1 MTTGLA
7 LVPAFNFSTGLVLSV
22 KTSSSHKSKS
32 CSGTSSSSTSSFN
45 KELKNLVAC
54 ETTSAKGTGGISQ
67 NQVLNCYS
75 KAIPRNTTAT
85 TNSTASNLTIGG
97 NISSANSGGSSSSTH
112 HGPSSSRSHLHSS
125 SVLKRKLR
133 TRHV

>member
-7 LVPAFNFSTGLVLSV
+7 LVPAFNFSTDSVLSV

-32 CSGTSSSSTSSFN
+32 CSGTSSSSTSSFS

-75 KAIPRNTTAT
+75 NAFPRNTTAT

-97 NISSANSGGSSSSTH
+97 ISGGSSSSTH

-125 SVLKRKLR
+125 SGSS
-133 TRHV
+133 TSTGAS